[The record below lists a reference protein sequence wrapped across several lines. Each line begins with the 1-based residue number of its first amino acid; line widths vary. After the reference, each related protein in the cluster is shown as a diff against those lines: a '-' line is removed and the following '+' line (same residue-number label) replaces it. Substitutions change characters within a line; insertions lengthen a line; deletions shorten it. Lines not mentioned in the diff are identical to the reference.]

1 MRIPVFVGRQAGKV
15 ILSGTLSA
23 AEIITALVSSMMSVN
38 PNAQRSLARG
48 AGKES
53 TKELLDDDRA
63 HRTPRMRELVGF
75 YLRVMESVEQGDNRQ
90 GFLGAV
96 QLVIPDRFTGAR
108 LHFVEEKGLS
118 GDAAVAMNALG
129 PRRLAM
135 LEADP
140 ALGETLFEIGD
151 GQGRCFAFYS
161 FQRAVMDALTDRR
174 RRASVKRDA
183 AADQE
188 IARLQALKDRI
199 HAFLSATDVTF
210 VCYASEVRD
219 DGRIVGLGED
229 AEKRLYI
236 ESNALNSQATKE
248 EVIKYESFSPVI
260 VLLQE
265 DRTEPENLWM
275 DVEYIE
281 EDSKVVGK
289 SSPKLFTLSALTQAY
304 SYSILGDT
312 DPISNP
318 NAEMFRK
325 VAERAEFVRAYWRRI
340 SRAFGPLWVPPD
352 PEGQADGPDA
362 EGRPAVLERRLAY
375 LEQRR
380 RERNVAFQAV
390 FLHALGR
397 LGFALGESAG
407 WAAGAAVL
415 DKLEMFGT
423 QSWKAYAGS
432 DAEAR
437 DVKAFDPA
445 WARAMMKPHVNRET
459 GEVDGYAFEHAGD
472 KIRATEQR
480 LAAMLESGGGSA
492 GPSAVAAW
500 TAKGPAAS

>member
-1 MRIPVFVGRQAGKV
+1 
-15 ILSGTLSA
+15 
-23 AEIITALVSSMMSVN
+23 
-38 PNAQRSLARG
+38 
-48 AGKES
+48 
-53 TKELLDDDRA
+53 
-63 HRTPRMRELVGF
+63 
-75 YLRVMESVEQGDNRQ
+75 
-90 GFLGAV
+90 
-96 QLVIPDRFTGAR
+96 
-108 LHFVEEKGLS
+108 
-118 GDAAVAMNALG
+118 
-129 PRRLAM
+129 
-135 LEADP
+135 
-140 ALGETLFEIGD
+140 
-151 GQGRCFAFYS
+151 
-161 FQRAVMDALTDRR
+161 
-174 RRASVKRDA
+174 
-183 AADQE
+183 
-188 IARLQALKDRI
+188 
-199 HAFLSATDVTF
+199 
-210 VCYASEVRD
+210 
-219 DGRIVGLGED
+219 
-229 AEKRLYI
+229 
-236 ESNALNSQATKE
+236 
-248 EVIKYESFSPVI
+248 
-260 VLLQE
+260 
-265 DRTEPENLWM
+265 
-275 DVEYIE
+275 
-281 EDSKVVGK
+281 
-289 SSPKLFTLSALTQAY
+289 
-304 SYSILGDT
+304 
-312 DPISNP
+312 
-318 NAEMFRK
+318 
-325 VAERAEFVRAYWRRI
+325 VRAYWRRI

-492 GPSAVAAW
+492 GPSAVAAA

>member
-15 ILSGTLSA
+15 VLSGTLSA
-23 AEIITALVSSMMSVN
+23 AEIITALTSSMMSVN

-53 TKELLDDDRA
+53 TKALLDDDRA

-108 LHFVEEKGLS
+108 LHFVEELGLS
-118 GDAAVAMNALG
+118 GDAAVAMKALG
-129 PRRLAM
+129 LRRLAM

-140 ALGETLFEIGD
+140 DLGETLFEIGD

-161 FQRAVMDALTDRR
+161 FQRAVTDALRDRR
-174 RRASVKRDA
+174 RRSSVKVDA
-183 AADQE
+183 AAEQE
-188 IARLQALKDRI
+188 IARLEALKERI

-275 DVEYIE
+275 DADYIE

-289 SSPKLFTLSALTQAY
+289 SSSKLFTLSALTQAY

-325 VAERAEFVRAYWRRI
+325 VAERGEFVRAYWRRI

-352 PEGQADGPDA
+352 PEVHADVPDA
-362 EGRPAVLERRLAY
+362 ERRAAALERRLAY

-380 RERNVAFQAV
+380 QERNLAFQAV

-397 LGFALGESAG
+397 IGFALGESAR
-407 WAAGAAVL
+407 WAADAAVL

-423 QSWKAYAGS
+423 QSWKAYDGS
-432 DAEAR
+432 DAEGR
-437 DVKAFDPA
+437 DVK
-445 WARAMMKPHVNRET
+445 
-459 GEVDGYAFEHAGD
+459 
-472 KIRATEQR
+472 IRAIEQR
-480 LAAMLESGGGSA
+480 LAAMLESGSGSA
-492 GPSAVAAW
+492 
-500 TAKGPAAS
+500 

>member
-23 AEIITALVSSMMSVN
+23 VEIVAALTSARMSVN

-53 TKELLDDDRA
+53 TKDLLDDDRA

-90 GFLGAV
+90 GFLGAL
-96 QLVIPDRFTGAR
+96 QLVIPARFAGAR
-108 LHFVEEKGLS
+108 LQFLEGMGLS
-118 GDAAVAMNALG
+118 DDASAAVKALG
-129 PRRLAM
+129 LPRLAM
-135 LEADP
+135 LEAEP
-140 ALGETLFEIGD
+140 APGEALFEIGD

-161 FQRAVMDALTDRR
+161 FQRAVADALRDKR
-174 RRASVKRDA
+174 RRASAQGDSA
-183 AADQE
+183 EEQE
-188 IARLQALKDRI
+188 LAHLEALQERI
-199 HAFLSATDVTF
+199 EAFLSATDVTF

-219 DGRIVGLGED
+219 DGWIVGLGEE

-265 DRTEPENLWM
+265 DRTEPENVWM
-275 DVEYIE
+275 DAESIE

-289 SSPKLFTLSALTQAY
+289 SSAKLFTLSALTQAY
-304 SYSILGDT
+304 SYSLLGDT

-325 VAERAEFVRAYWRRI
+325 VAERAGFVRAYWRRV

-352 PEGQADGPDA
+352 PERRVDVPDA
-362 EGRPAVLERRLAY
+362 EGRLALLERRLAY
-375 LEQRR
+375 LEERR
-380 RERNVAFQAV
+380 RERNVAFQPV

-397 LGFALGESAG
+397 LGFALGERAG
-407 WAAGAAVL
+407 WDAGAAVL
-415 DKLEMFGT
+415 DKLALFAKR
-423 QSWKAYAGS
+423 SWRAYAGS
-432 DAEAR
+432 DAEGR
-437 DVKAFDPA
+437 DVKAFDLD
-445 WARAMMKPHVNRET
+445 WTRAMMKPHVNRET
-459 GEVDGYAFEHAGD
+459 GEVDGYSFEHAGD

-480 LAAMLESGGGSA
+480 LAAILESGGGSA
-492 GPSAVAAW
+492 QS
-500 TAKGPAAS
+500 TQSR

>member
-1 MRIPVFVGRQAGKV
+1 
-15 ILSGTLSA
+15 
-23 AEIITALVSSMMSVN
+23 
-38 PNAQRSLARG
+38 
-48 AGKES
+48 
-53 TKELLDDDRA
+53 
-63 HRTPRMRELVGF
+63 
-75 YLRVMESVEQGDNRQ
+75 
-90 GFLGAV
+90 
-96 QLVIPDRFTGAR
+96 
-108 LHFVEEKGLS
+108 
-118 GDAAVAMNALG
+118 
-129 PRRLAM
+129 
-135 LEADP
+135 
-140 ALGETLFEIGD
+140 
-151 GQGRCFAFYS
+151 
-161 FQRAVMDALTDRR
+161 
-174 RRASVKRDA
+174 
-183 AADQE
+183 
-188 IARLQALKDRI
+188 
-199 HAFLSATDVTF
+199 
-210 VCYASEVRD
+210 
-219 DGRIVGLGED
+219 VGLGED

-340 SRAFGPLWVPPD
+340 SRAFGPLWMTPD
-352 PEGQADGPDA
+352 AERHADVPDA
-362 EGRPAVLERRLAY
+362 EGRLAVLERRLAY

-380 RERNVAFQAV
+380 QERNVAFQAV

-415 DKLEMFGT
+415 DKLEMFRT

-432 DAEAR
+432 DAEGR

-445 WARAMMKPHVNRET
+445 WVRAMMKPHVNRET
-459 GEVDGYAFEHAGD
+459 GEIDGYAFEHAGD
-472 KIRATEQR
+472 KIRAIEQR

-492 GPSAVAAW
+492 
-500 TAKGPAAS
+500 